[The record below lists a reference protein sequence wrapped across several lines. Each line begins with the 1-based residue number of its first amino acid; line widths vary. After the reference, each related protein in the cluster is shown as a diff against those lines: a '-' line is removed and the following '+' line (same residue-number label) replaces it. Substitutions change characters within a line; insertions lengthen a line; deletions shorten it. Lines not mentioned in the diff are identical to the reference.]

1 MQVLVRISWNM
12 QSGKEGKDRER
23 AIKLHIT
30 DSNYDRKT
38 FILQQSLKRRKN
50 SAWNVDLTKHIN
62 ELSWIWMSQKGKL
75 WQFPI
80 NLIFLPVL
88 LERREAILYPSH
100 KNQALEQDAGYPWKM
115 KDLWLLHERSL
126 NLWSD
131 HTRRRQL
138 PSKTTEHR
146 KNISSQ

>member
-75 WQFPI
+75 WQFPD
-80 NLIFLPVL
+80 NFLS
-88 LERREAILYPSH
+88 I
-100 KNQALEQDAGYPWKM
+100 
-115 KDLWLLHERSL
+115 
-126 NLWSD
+126 
-131 HTRRRQL
+131 
-138 PSKTTEHR
+138 
-146 KNISSQ
+146 